1 MSAAKTVRDATAFD
15 TSSPDAS
22 SPDASADRTPNS
34 VPFAI
39 DPSEKKRI
47 LNRLKRLE
55 GQVRGLQRM
64 VDEERS
70 CRDILTLLSGVRSA
84 LDATGDAVLENYLRR
99 CQADFETGSGEVGDL
114 LAAVKL
120 ARG

>member
-1 MSAAKTVRDATAFD
+1 MSAPTNVHGDGEGD
-15 TSSPDAS
+15 TTTLAPS
-22 SPDASADRTPNS
+22 
-34 VPFAI
+34 I
-39 DPSEKKRI
+39 DGAEKRRI

-70 CRDILTLLSGVRSA
+70 CRDILTLLAGVRSA
-84 LDATGDAVLENYLRR
+84 LDATGDAVLESYLLR
-99 CQADFETGSGEVGDL
+99 CQADLESGTVDVGDL

-120 ARG
+120 ARS

>member
-1 MSAAKTVRDATAFD
+1 MSAPADAPT
-15 TSSPDAS
+15 PDAHEMS
-22 SPDASADRTPNS
+22 HDEAQTP
-34 VPFAI
+34 VPFTI
-39 DPSEKKRI
+39 DDAEKRRI

-64 VDEERS
+64 VEEERA
-70 CRDILTLLSGVRSA
+70 CRDILTLVAGVRSA
-84 LDATGDAVLENYLRR
+84 LEATGDAVLENYLRR
-99 CQADFETGSGEVGDL
+99 CQADFEAGSGDVGDL

>member
-1 MSAAKTVRDATAFD
+1 MSAPREAGGAVSAT
-15 TSSPDAS
+15 
-22 SPDASADRTPNS
+22 
-34 VPFAI
+34 PFAI
-39 DPSEKKRI
+39 DADEKRRI

-64 VDEERS
+64 VDEERA
-70 CRDILTLLSGVRSA
+70 CREILTLLSGIRSA

-99 CQADFETGSGEVGDL
+99 CQADFEHGSADVGDL
-114 LAAVKL
+114 LAAVRL